1 MPGLLLM
8 ALISIYDRAA
18 RANLMSVAMNFLL
31 LSGSYHRSSYSQALL
46 RFVAEQLPEH
56 QHVSPNLLQL
66 PFYSEDLAG
75 EQRPQEVLEF
85 LQQVS
90 AADALI
96 ICSPE
101 YNHSIPAV
109 LKNAIDW
116 ASRPAFKSPLKD
128 KPVTFISKRST
139 NPIFK

>member
-1 MPGLLLM
+1 
-8 ALISIYDRAA
+8 
-18 RANLMSVAMNFLL
+18 MNFLL
-31 LSGSYHRSSYSQALL
+31 LSGSFHRRSYSQALL

-66 PFYSEDLAG
+66 PFYSEDLVG
-75 EQRPQEVLEF
+75 EQRPLVVLDF
-85 LQQVS
+85 LKQVS

-116 ASRPAFKSPLKD
+116 A
-128 KPVTFISKRST
+128 
-139 NPIFK
+139 